1 MSNKNSFLL
10 FSLGVVMKLSLISI
24 EYKEGQMILVL
35 DFWGTKGTLT
45 FTLPESIKATIKEN
59 G

>member
-1 MSNKNSFLL
+1 MKFFLV
-10 FSLGVVMKLSLISI
+10 SVD
-24 EYKEGQMILVL
+24 YKDGQMILVL

-45 FTLPESIKATIKEN
+45 FTLPDSIKARIKEN

>member
-1 MSNKNSFLL
+1 
-10 FSLGVVMKLSLISI
+10 MKLFLVSVD
-24 EYKEGQMILVL
+24 YKDGQMIIVV

-45 FTLPESIKATIKEN
+45 FTLPESVKTRIKEN